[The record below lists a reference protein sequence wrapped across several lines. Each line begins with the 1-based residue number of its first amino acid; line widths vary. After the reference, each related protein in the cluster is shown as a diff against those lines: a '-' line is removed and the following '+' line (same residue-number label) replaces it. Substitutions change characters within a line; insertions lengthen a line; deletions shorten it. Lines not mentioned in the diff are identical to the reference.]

1 MGFLHEDYRITAVHC
16 GDSVMFKLFAT
27 MVLTGIGVAG
37 CAQTT
42 IPDTIVPIRDWTPLI
57 SVQMMSATL
66 LAKEDVK
73 PDVPDL
79 VPHEDPDKCPC
90 KGTGVIVHGDGHK
103 TECPFHG
110 NQQGLDDAVKSLQD
124 FIDKKEIESIR
135 DLRKLSESE
144 LEHLKKLRDKAEPRN
159 CKCVTDTT
167 RCGCIEEYGKCEC
180 EPEKDSK
187 SDKTE
192 TRRRSRFRLF
202 GGRT

>member
-1 MGFLHEDYRITAVHC
+1 
-16 GDSVMFKLFAT
+16 MFKALAIL
-27 MVLTGIGVAG
+27 VLSGVTVAG
-37 CAQTT
+37 CNLVA

-66 LAKEDVK
+66 SAKEDVK

-90 KGTGVIVHGDGHK
+90 RGTGVITHGDGHK

-110 NQQGLDDAVKSLQD
+110 SEQGVDAAVKSLQE
-124 FIDKKEIESIR
+124 FLKKKGIESTR
-135 DLRKLSESE
+135 DLRKLSDSE
-144 LEHLKKLRDKAEPRN
+144 IEHLKKLRDKAEPHN

-167 RCGCIEEYGKCEC
+167 RCGCIEKFGKCEC
-180 EPEKDSK
+180 EPIKDSE
-187 SDKTE
+187 SGKTE
-192 TRRRSRFRLF
+192 TRQRSRFRLF